1 MQFNSYH
8 HFQRRLPIKLRVN
21 GLCEIWIWLWCGLG
35 EFGTHKFE
43 ATKIGDWEI
52 VKVWHVWE
60 CPWISEVRDTTTH
73 DGNVGVVKG
82 KAGVP
87 AVEVGDLE
95 VVSDIE
101 EEVLRLEVA
110 VGNIAAV
117 T

>member
-8 HFQRRLPIKLRVN
+8 HFQRRLPIKLR
-21 GLCEIWIWLWCGLG
+21 
-35 EFGTHKFE
+35 
-43 ATKIGDWEI
+43 
-52 VKVWHVWE
+52 
-60 CPWISEVRDTTTH
+60 VRDTTTH

>member
-1 MQFNSYH
+1 M
-8 HFQRRLPIKLRVN
+8 
-21 GLCEIWIWLWCGLG
+21 
-35 EFGTHKFE
+35 
-43 ATKIGDWEI
+43 
-52 VKVWHVWE
+52 
-60 CPWISEVRDTTTH
+60 
-73 DGNVGVVKG
+73 
-82 KAGVP
+82 P